1 MKPQNQPEAGKPL
14 ALSDLSP
21 ELKAAVLIST
31 IKPYSLLGEQAVI
44 EDVKHQIGLVLAG
57 DLTRPEAMLAGHA
70 EALDALFYSLLSQAH
85 RSKDPHELAALVG
98 AAVEAQAGCR
108 SAVEGLATFKRL
120 TSAGQ

>member
-1 MKPQNQPEAGKPL
+1 MKPQNQPEAGKPI

-44 EDVKHQIGLVLAG
+44 EDVRHQIGLVLAG

-70 EALDALFYSLLSQAH
+70 EALDALFYSLLSQAQ
-85 RSKDPHELAALVG
+85 RATEPESLAALIRS
-98 AAVEAQAGCR
+98 AVKVQEGCR

-120 TSAGQ
+120 AHLGP

>member
-44 EDVKHQIGLVLAG
+44 DDVKHQIGLVLAG

-85 RSKDPHELAALVG
+85 RSTDPHDLAALVG
-98 AAVEAQAGCR
+98 AAVKAQGGCR

-120 TSAGQ
+120 AAGIE

>member
-1 MKPQNQPEAGKPL
+1 MKPQNQPEVGKPL
-14 ALSDLSP
+14 SLSDLSP

-70 EALDALFYSLLSQAH
+70 EALDALFYSLLSQAQ
-85 RSKDPHELAALVG
+85 RATEPELLAALIG
-98 AAVEAQAGCR
+98 SAVKAQEGCR

-120 TSAGQ
+120 KATSP

>member
-1 MKPQNQPEAGKPL
+1 MNQQQQSEPSNPL
-14 ALSDLSP
+14 SLSDLSP
-21 ELKAAVLIST
+21 EFKAGVFISV

-57 DLTRPEAMLAGHA
+57 DLTRPEAMLAGQA

-120 TSAGQ
+120 TSVSQ

>member
-1 MKPQNQPEAGKPL
+1 MKPQNQPEVGKPL
-14 ALSDLSP
+14 SLSDLSP

-44 EDVKHQIGLVLAG
+44 ADVKHQIGLVLAG

-70 EALDALFYSLLSQAH
+70 EALDALFYSLLSQAQ
-85 RSKDPHELAALVG
+85 RATEPESLAALIG
-98 AAVEAQAGCR
+98 SAVKAQEGCR

-120 TSAGQ
+120 KATSP